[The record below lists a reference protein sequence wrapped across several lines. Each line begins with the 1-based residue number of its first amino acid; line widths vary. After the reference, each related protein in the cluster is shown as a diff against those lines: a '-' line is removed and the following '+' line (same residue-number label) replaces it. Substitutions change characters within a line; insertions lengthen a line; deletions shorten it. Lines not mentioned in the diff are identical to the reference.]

1 MFVSVAYQFDIFAV
15 HLVLKAL
22 LVEKSSV
29 LGSDAYSAKAPLGTM
44 TGADREVLRSIDIQ
58 LVQRQ
63 DVLKV
68 LPGARVPTDG
78 VIVFGASS
86 VDESMITGEGL
97 TLVYVPPH

>member
-1 MFVSVAYQFDIFAV
+1 M
-15 HLVLKAL
+15 
-22 LVEKSSV
+22 